1 MVAAEALWRALGPGG
16 RKWSAGF
23 IPLLAVLI
31 TAPVAV
37 AQPTSFEVH
46 EYMHDFHVS
55 ASRATS
61 VLETQS
67 IANQADIVGQLEAR
81 LGDRYAG
88 IWFDNQDGEFV
99 VPVLDLASRDKV
111 DDTFAAAG
119 LHGSPRFSQADF
131 SWKELQGAQSR
142 LENQL
147 RAQVGASGGHFLTS
161 LDPRTN
167 SVVVDEE
174 EPKAGAAVRA
184 TGDLAGIPVEV
195 REAHS
200 PLNPVPASCGVGGS
214 LNYNCD
220 PPLRGGNQ
228 LGAAGCTVGFKA
240 LGISTGNRY
249 VISAGHCGTNFSGTW
264 TAPESLGVQKNLGP
278 TETLAWGSSG
288 RDLLKIRANGYF
300 WDVNPWPALVMEWN
314 QSNYAMINSERPIT
328 SEAHS
333 YIGQYA
339 CHTGMATGTSCGYVR
354 TAEYNKVE
362 GTDEGHYFVVEHL
375 SELYPVCNGGGDSGG
390 PVYSGHAALGINS
403 FADDRL
409 PTCAQYSL
417 FTEITEDT
425 QYLGVSIAPNT
436 NTQTWIDSATGL
448 NGNPGWFSVS
458 GQVSGTGAP
467 VNGTVNIEL
476 KKYEGSKWVPKQ
488 TLQANVTN
496 GKFAINNGGGVGP
509 GSWLAKAEF
518 PAQAGLGK
526 STSDEN
532 REGHFEVKDG
542 YRIVNKNSGK
552 CLDVLEGSKENG
564 ARLQQWECL
573 DPKSIQNQVY
583 TLRPGNG
590 SYELI
595 ARHSGRC
602 VDVVNAD
609 TANGAGLQQWTCN
622 GFAQQKW
629 TGVAA
634 GEYINFVAKHSGK
647 CMDVTGAGTGNG
659 TLIQQWDCNGSA
671 QQKWYL
677 QSVDSA
683 PTPTETFLTVPPEER
698 LNGQYG
704 FASAHGY
711 VKTGA
716 YPIGGNYVNVK
727 YEKEVSPGNFE
738 FVKANHPT
746 LNNEGFYESKYEGLG
761 SGNWRIWTEF
771 PGAGNL
777 AASRSATVNF
787 HLGTGYRFVFRHSG
801 KCLNLYGNSAALGTK
816 LVQWDCFANP
826 NPSDGEVFTLV
837 PFHNGN
843 DFEILINSVST
854 PESGRCVDVT
864 GAGTGNGVKLQ
875 SYLCYNGAYSN
886 QLWHWIPISGQ
897 EPWQA
902 FISVSSGKCM
912 GVEGDYTYNGA
923 NVWQWECLWVPN
935 QQWKFQ
941 GVG

>member
-1 MVAAEALWRALGPGG
+1 MRRVTILTAVAFTMALAFALPAKGQAEQLHYYGGEAITKPHVYLTFWGSKWNENSGARSEVEEMFKHLSGSGWQGILTQYFGNAGYISSEVAFTSWTDEAVSAPTNVTEPSMESEIQRAEAVRGWPAGGINNFYLVLPSPGSTYVSPICAAHRYSGTLNAPWGYVTGYKAKEGLNCLASDPTGQERLGPTL
-16 RKWSAGF
+16 SSDA
-23 IPLLAVLI
+23 
-31 TAPVAV
+31 
-37 AQPTSFEVH
+37 SH
-46 EYMHDFHVS
+46 EYS
-55 ASRATS
+55 
-61 VLETQS
+61 
-67 IANQADIVGQLEAR
+67 EAVT
-81 LGDRYAG
+81 DPVTVAFAG
-88 IWFDNQDGEFV
+88 RRTGWM
-99 VPVLDLASRDKV
+99 LAS
-111 DDTFAAAG
+111 
-119 LHGSPRFSQADF
+119 S
-131 SWKELQGAQSR
+131 
-142 LENQL
+142 
-147 RAQVGASGGHFLTS
+147 
-161 LDPRTN
+161 
-167 SVVVDEE
+167 
-174 EPKAGAAVRA
+174 
-184 TGDLAGIPVEV
+184 
-195 REAHS
+195 
-200 PLNPVPASCGVGGS
+200 
-214 LNYNCD
+214 
-220 PPLRGGNQ
+220 
-228 LGAAGCTVGFKA
+228 GAAGEIADV
-240 LGISTGNRY
+240 
-249 VISAGHCGTNFSGTW
+249 CGGWATLPNGSY
-264 TAPESLGVQKNLGP
+264 VQKLWDNYSKSCSASDPNPL
-278 TETLAWGSSG
+278 
-288 RDLLKIRANGYF
+288 RA
-300 WDVNPWPALVMEWN
+300 
-314 QSNYAMINSERPIT
+314 
-328 SEAHS
+328 
-333 YIGQYA
+333 
-339 CHTGMATGTSCGYVR
+339 
-354 TAEYNKVE
+354 
-362 GTDEGHYFVVEHL
+362 
-375 SELYPVCNGGGDSGG
+375 
-390 PVYSGHAALGINS
+390 
-403 FADDRL
+403 
-409 PTCAQYSL
+409 
-417 FTEITEDT
+417 
-425 QYLGVSIAPNT
+425 
-436 NTQTWIDSATGL
+436 TQTELVATSL
-448 NGNPGWFSVS
+448 NGNPGWL
-458 GQVSGTGAP
+458 
-467 VNGTVNIEL
+467 TV
-476 KKYEGSKWVPKQ
+476 KG
-488 TLQANVTN
+488 NVLAGN
-496 GKFAINNGGGVGP
+496 VINNGQVLVKLYKWNTSTSKWDPKNTLEATVNNNAFEINNWYGVGV
-509 GSWLAKAEF
+509 GSWLAEAEF
-518 PAQAGLGK
+518 PSQSGFAG
-526 STSDEN
+526 STSN
-532 REGHFEVKDG
+532 ASEGGFIVKDG